1 MVTLSKLRNLKAKY
15 QHGLAT
21 LAKTER
27 TVEMYAYSWT
37 WARLR
42 AIQLNGQGWIV

>member
-21 LAKTER
+21 LAMTER
-27 TVEMYAYSWT
+27 DSRDVCEFM
-37 WARLR
+37 
-42 AIQLNGQGWIV
+42 N